1 MKSCGKRL
9 TRNNFWTMLP
19 NMKIEILPNGN
30 LTMTANVRT
39 RETIKQIR
47 ASATSEISA
56 ESLFISEVLDGYSR
70 EQGMTFEQVA
80 PEEVGALT
88 SAPIISDGEN
98 IYGYMDYAI
107 NNFLEELAD
116 GKTVVWQKG

>member
-1 MKSCGKRL
+1 M
-9 TRNNFWTMLP
+9 TIT
-19 NMKIEILPNGN
+19 ILPNGN

-39 RETIKQIR
+39 RETIKQLR
-47 ASATSEISA
+47 EQSTSEISA
-56 ESLFISEVLDGYSR
+56 ESLFISEVLDGYAR

-98 IYGYMDYAI
+98 VYGYMSYQVS
-107 NNFLEELAD
+107 NFLEELAN
-116 GKTVVWQKG
+116 GGTAIWQKG